1 MNFPKKNSNFVPVC
15 PENENKVA
23 GWKQTTKKET
33 SPMSVDILPP
43 KFSQIPTAFTYPH
56 LQQMKEARA
65 PSPFVVHGRVKID
78 DANTKVNINNFDPNY
93 IVYDPTSDT
102 TYIRGRLLGK
112 VSRLIF
118 P

>member
-1 MNFPKKNSNFVPVC
+1 
-15 PENENKVA
+15 
-23 GWKQTTKKET
+23 
-33 SPMSVDILPP
+33 MSVDILPP

-112 VSRLIF
+112 VSRIDIPLNYIDLENRVLTVVEYILYINY
-118 P
+118 

>member
-1 MNFPKKNSNFVPVC
+1 MC

>member
-1 MNFPKKNSNFVPVC
+1 MVVVYYTEWF
-15 PENENKVA
+15 
-23 GWKQTTKKET
+23 Q
-33 SPMSVDILPP
+33 MSVDVLPP

-65 PSPFVVHGRVKID
+65 PSPFVLHGRVKID

-93 IVYDPTSDT
+93 IVYDSTSDT

-112 VSRLIF
+112 VSRLF
-118 P
+118 YFLPPEYMY